1 MILFFSEKTFLKY
14 SVTLLPCYPILLP
27 YGGHMIITQA
37 VKSIATYLRLCLER
51 DAQTLRYKSTIEP
64 ENFETIIPE
73 IYCFTMPSSKII
85 ESYPAKCPCICI
97 TLDGRNDHTYDITL
111 HLCISNASR
120 NEQEMATQVI
130 DEETQAPI
138 PNRYELGE
146 GDKYDTEA
154 DEDLLIESVLFTDQ
168 IADYIYNY
176 VKMDLT
182 DIVVQYIDP
191 SLPDYPYAVSTVAF
205 KLNVNMTHNG
215 QNPYNALY

>member
-1 MILFFSEKTFLKY
+1 
-14 SVTLLPCYPILLP
+14 
-27 YGGHMIITQA
+27 
-37 VKSIATYLRLCLER
+37 
-51 DAQTLRYKSTIEP
+51 
-64 ENFETIIPE
+64 
-73 IYCFTMPSSKII
+73 
-85 ESYPAKCPCICI
+85 
-97 TLDGRNDHTYDITL
+97 
-111 HLCISNASR
+111 
-120 NEQEMATQVI
+120 MATQVI

-215 QNPYNALY
+215 QNPYESYY